1 MPQIRNTKIQD
12 IKNQIN
18 TSKLFFINDFKL
30 EFFENGNILAKISFR
45 ASGKY
50 SFSIE
55 ENIVSNSIL
64 DIHIPILNQNREK
77 VLQTIEKPGDNKN
90 IEIRNHENLDDC
102 IKRISEWLYNLD
114 EDLKNEFTFENI
126 EEISDIE
133 KFEKK
138 LNNQFTDESERFT
151 QEEKETLLNK
161 INELQERIE
170 KLEQNKNTQKQIEL
184 LEQSKNEL
192 EKYPKK
198 AWWLK
203 FYNRFNSLNKGL
215 NLVNNIGDNVIKL
228 FEKLGS

>member
-198 AWWLK
+198 
-203 FYNRFNSLNKGL
+203 SLVAKIL
-215 NLVNNIGDNVIKL
+215 
-228 FEKLGS
+228 